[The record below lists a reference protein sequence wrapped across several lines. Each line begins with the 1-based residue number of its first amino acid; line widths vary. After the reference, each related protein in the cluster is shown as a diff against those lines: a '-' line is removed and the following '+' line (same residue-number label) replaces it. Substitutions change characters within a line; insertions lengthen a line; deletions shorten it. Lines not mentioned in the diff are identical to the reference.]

1 MLNMVYLVLVMNT
14 HSSTP
19 TSQAIPQANMEQCLA
34 NVRMYDKK
42 ELKGATVTTNS
53 VQIRATCVVGVMPK

>member
-1 MLNMVYLVLVMNT
+1 MLNVVYLVLVMNMY
-14 HSSTP
+14 SPTP
-19 TSQAIPQANMEQCLA
+19 TSQTIPQANMKQCLA

-42 ELKGATVTTNS
+42 ELKGATVTSNN